1 MEITIGVRD
10 VAREIT
16 IESPLSAEELKETVK
31 AAVDAGTSLELTD
44 ENGTQVLVP
53 GGALG
58 YVRLGSETPRRVGFG
73 V

>member
-16 IESPLSAEELKETVK
+16 IETTLANDEVLATVK
-31 AAVDAGTSLELTD
+31 EALDGGTSLVLTD
-44 ENGTQVLVP
+44 ERGGQVVVP
-53 GGALG
+53 AGALG
-58 YVRLGSETPRRVGFG
+58 YVQIGSEEPRRVGFG

>member
-16 IESPLSAEELKETVK
+16 IESPLSADELREIVK
-31 AAVDAGTSLELTD
+31 TALDAGTTLELTD
-44 ENGTQVLVP
+44 EQGAQLLVP

-58 YVRLGSETPRRVGFG
+58 YVRFGTETPRRVGFG

>member
-1 MEITIGVRD
+1 LEITIGVRD

-16 IESPLSAEELKETVK
+16 IDSPLPAEELRGIVK
-31 AAVDAGTSLELTD
+31 AALDAGTTLELTD
-44 ENGTQVLVP
+44 ENGAQVLVP

-58 YVRLGSETPRRVGFG
+58 YVRFGSETPRRVGFG

>member
-16 IESPLSAEELKETVK
+16 IDSPLPAEELRGAVK
-31 AAVDAGTSLELTD
+31 AALDSGTTLELTD
-44 ENGTQVLVP
+44 ENGAQIFVP

-58 YVRLGSETPRRVGFG
+58 YVRFGSETPRRVGFG

>member
-1 MEITIGVRD
+1 MEIIIGVRD

-16 IESPLSAEELKETVK
+16 IESPLSADELRKVVK
-31 AAVDAGTSLELTD
+31 AALENGTALELTD
-44 ENGTQVLVP
+44 EGGAQVIVP
-53 GGALG
+53 GNALG

>member
-16 IESPLSAEELKETVK
+16 IESPLSADELREIVRT
-31 AAVDAGTSLELTD
+31 ALDAGTTLELTD
-44 ENGTQVLVP
+44 EQGAQLLVP

-58 YVRLGSETPRRVGFG
+58 YVRFGTETPRRVGFG

>member
-10 VAREIT
+10 IPREIT
-16 IESPLSAEELKETVK
+16 IESPLSADELRETVR
-31 AAVDAGTSLELTD
+31 AALDAGTALELTD
-44 ENGTQVLVP
+44 EHGVQLLVP